1 MEQSKQDK
9 RKEQILS
16 AALHV
21 IVEKGY
27 DGSRMDDI
35 VVASKLSKGAIY
47 WYFKSKKE
55 VYLSLVNYWVH
66 NYSAVLN
73 HIVEDGDP
81 AARQLT
87 DLFQYFVDQYES
99 NSTVFKA
106 LVEFWSLA
114 SRDTDF
120 REKFQTVYSEFTDL
134 IEKIVIHGVN
144 DGEFK
149 NLNTRIAAL
158 SIMVNIEATNWFTL
172 FDTHGVTV
180 REYMDTIS
188 DFILA
193 GLIKKSHEG

>member
-1 MEQSKQDK
+1 MDSFWNINE
-9 RKEQILS
+9 R
-16 AALHV
+16 AARPDGTV
-21 IVEKGY
+21 ESCKFIVF
-27 DGSRMDDI
+27 D
-35 VVASKLSKGAIY
+35 
-47 WYFKSKKE
+47 WYYSSKKE

-66 NYSAVLN
+66 NYGVVIN
-73 HIVEDGDP
+73 HIVEDGEP
-81 AARQLT
+81 AAKQLT

-99 NSTVFKA
+99 NSMVFKA

-114 SRDTDF
+114 SRDPDF
-120 REKFQTVYSEFTDL
+120 KEKFQTVYSDFTDL
-134 IEKIVIHGVN
+134 IETIIIRGVK

-180 REYMDTIS
+180 REYMKTLT

-193 GLIKKSHEG
+193 GLIKKSHGG